1 MAIYVKIN
9 ETQYPASITGRIHDS
24 DWDDRSSKAI
34 TLEMTYADALEI
46 FKDDIAWSI
55 IQEVERMEEKHEMV
69 VINEETGETKDTVIQ
84 VPVTELE
91 EYDNSEYSIAGDI
104 IDHRNGKITVKMGK
118 PTAEEL
124 LVILEQENAELLFNN
139 LTGEDFNIY
148 A

>member
-124 LVILEQENAELLFNN
+124 LVILTEVM
-139 LTGEDFNIY
+139 
-148 A
+148 